1 MAAADRVRA
10 QAVERQITEA
20 SRVTAPPPSLLPRA
34 HLGDNLLRF
43 PVAMT
48 ESPAPSPYSRANP
61 FPGKLVVNRRLNP
74 DSEKDTRHLE
84 VDLTGSGLSYTV
96 GDSMAIYPSNDS
108 ALVDEIIKQIG
119 ANGDEMVPSVTKD
132 SPPLPLRQALL
143 RDYRITQPTPKFL
156 KAIAQRASG
165 APLITELLQPDRKAD
180 LDNYL
185 WGMEVI
191 DFLAEHRSIHFTPE
205 EFVSLLAKLQPR
217 LYSIASSLK
226 AFPDAV
232 HFIIDV
238 VRYESHGR
246 QRKGVC
252 SSFVAER
259 AHDCPVPIF
268 PTTSKFRM
276 PEDHNT
282 PMIMVGPGTGIAPF
296 RAFLQERKV
305 VGARGKSWLFFGSQ
319 REKCDYFYKDEFDAM
334 KSEGYLARIDCAF
347 SRDQAHKVY
356 VQHRMRENGAEIW
369 KWLEEGAHF
378 FVCGD
383 AKRMAKDV
391 DAALRQIIEK
401 EGGKDPDA
409 AGEYMEKMKA
419 EKRYKRDVY

>member
-1 MAAADRVRA
+1 MATDTPAASA
-10 QAVERQITEA
+10 
-20 SRVTAPPPSLLPRA
+20 
-34 HLGDNLLRF
+34 
-43 PVAMT
+43 
-48 ESPAPSPYSRANP
+48 YSRTNP
-61 FPGKLVVNRRLNP
+61 FPGRMLVNRRLNP
-74 DSEKDTRHLE
+74 GSEKDTRHLE
-84 VDLTGSGLSYTV
+84 IDLTGWGLTYTV
-96 GDSMAIYPSNDS
+96 GDSMAIYPSNDP
-108 ALVDEIIKQIG
+108 ALVDEIMKELG
-119 ANGDEMVPSVTKD
+119 TTGDEMVPGSKGA
-132 SPPLPLRQALL
+132 PLPFREALL

-165 APLITELLQPDRKAD
+165 APLLNELLQPDRKGD

-191 DFLAEHRSIHFTPE
+191 DFLAEHRSIRFTPE
-205 EFVSLLAKLQPR
+205 EFVGLLAKLQPR

-226 AFPDAV
+226 AFPDQV
-232 HFIIDV
+232 HFTIDV
-238 VRYESHGR
+238 VKYESHGR
-246 QRKGVC
+246 ERKGVC

-259 AHDCPVPIF
+259 ADNCPIPVF

-276 PEDHNT
+276 PEDNNT

-296 RAFLQERKV
+296 RAFLQERKA
-305 VGARGKSWLFFGSQ
+305 VGGKGKSWLFFGSQ
-319 REKCDYFYKDEFDAM
+319 REKCDYFYKDEFDQL
-334 KSEGYLARIDCAF
+334 KKEGYLERIDCAF
-347 SRDQAHKVY
+347 SRDQEHKVY
-356 VQHRMRENGAEIW
+356 VQHRMRENGPEIW

-391 DAALRQIIEK
+391 DAALRGIIET

-409 AGEYMEKMKA
+409 AGEYMEKMKT